1 MTVNPVSAGT
11 SGAPDP
17 ATAFVSA
24 MTPVR
29 SVPVLVTVTDVT
41 FPPDRSNADAD
52 HTRGPGDVSRS
63 GGGVLRDDHGRAA
76 HELGATP
83 GVSPRDAPLP
93 LHDLTGRRGDGV
105 GTGEQLIR
113 RQALG
118 ISLDLFGDRETPTS
132 VPMPEPPPPA

>member
-1 MTVNPVSAGT
+1 MNPVSAGT

-17 ATAFVSA
+17 ATASVSA

-63 GGGVLRDDHGRAA
+63 GGVSSATTTVEPRTNSGLRQ
-76 HELGATP
+76 
-83 GVSPRDAPLP
+83 VSPPAT
-93 LHDLTGRRGDGV
+93 LHSPFTTSPVGV
-105 GTGEQLIR
+105 VT
-113 RQALG
+113 
-118 ISLDLFGDRETPTS
+118 
-132 VPMPEPPPPA
+132 V